1 MNAING
7 IPIHSKNCL
16 IYLKQCF
23 DIMALITILLKCH
36 MSNIIF
42 DFLLTS
48 VSFTYGWDPTTATR
62 FHVVFLLA
70 VGFTYGWD
78 PTTATWFFVVFFADR
93 GLSFAPPTSG
103 ILSPLTRFCFWPPAA
118 LPMVAYK
125 RLRIS
130 RPAGGSG
137 FVLL

>member
-48 VSFTYGWDPTTATR
+48 VGFTYGWDPTTATR
-62 FHVVFLLA
+62 FHVVFFN
-70 VGFTYGWD
+70 VRGFHPRLGYFHHYVVLYGI
-78 PTTATWFFVVFFADR
+78 FADR
-93 GLSFAPPTSG
+93 GLRFAPPTFG
-103 ILSPLTRFCFWPPAA
+103 ILSPRTRFQLAVFA
-118 LPMVAYK
+118 LSFK
-125 RLRIS
+125 L
-130 RPAGGSG
+130 
-137 FVLL
+137 

>member
-1 MNAING
+1 MMNAING

-48 VSFTYGWDPTTATR
+48 VGFTYGWDPTTATR
-62 FHVVFLLA
+62 FHVVF
-70 VGFTYGWD
+70 F
-78 PTTATWFFVVFFADR
+78 
-93 GLSFAPPTSG
+93 
-103 ILSPLTRFCFWPPAA
+103 
-118 LPMVAYK
+118 
-125 RLRIS
+125 
-130 RPAGGSG
+130 
-137 FVLL
+137 